1 MKRVSLAKR
10 SMSPR
15 STRGSAPRGASAATV
30 LRAAISLCTVAC
42 FCLYAAAATGAA
54 APLAR
59 SARTISLSETGQ
71 LHLTSKHVFTLNEQ
85 GSATGT
91 IKGTIY
97 IHLHLPEAAN
107 RVTAEVNIY
116 PHGGSLSG
124 HGSASYEVEGADAV
138 FSGQLAITSG
148 SGSYAHASASDLRFT
163 GSIERRNDAVSV
175 RLSGQLSV

>member
-10 SMSPR
+10 SMSPVGAR
-15 STRGSAPRGASAATV
+15 GRATRGANTAKVLLAATV
-30 LRAAISLCTVAC
+30 AS
-42 FCLYAAAATGAA
+42 FGLYATANSGAAT
-54 APLAR
+54 PLAR

-97 IHLHLPEAAN
+97 IHLHLASSQG

-116 PHGGSLSG
+116 PQGGSLSG
-124 HGSASYEVEGADAV
+124 HGSASYEVKGADAV
-138 FSGQLAITSG
+138 FSGQLAITGG

-163 GSIERRNDAVSV
+163 GSIVRRTDAVSV